1 MNHELQSVTWS
12 VHRLRESPGKSV
24 VVGVFLAVCL
34 VFSWFAF
41 GPGLSLVALLVFALA
56 LNTWYLPTTCT
67 FDRDGITVDKRL
79 FSHTYPWDQFRRFFR
94 TTGGVVVS
102 PFSRRTF
109 LDTFRGV
116 HLLLPE
122 DPQPVLDYLERYFAA
137 RRARLDAELS
147 GETGSDGARLD
158 TQEARDSMDD
168 EVSNDET
175 ETVETT

>member
-1 MNHELQSVTWS
+1 MQSLNWS
-12 VHRLRESPGKSV
+12 VHRLKESPGKSV
-24 VVGVFLAVCL
+24 VVGVFLVVFL

-41 GPGLSLVALLVFALA
+41 GPGLTLVALLVFALA
-56 LNTWYLPTTCT
+56 LNTWYLPTTYT
-67 FDRDGITVDKRL
+67 FDRDGITMNKRL

-109 LDTFRGV
+109 LDAFRGV

-137 RRARLDAELS
+137 RRAELDAEL
-147 GETGSDGARLD
+147 TGDTGVDSAQLD
-158 TQEARDSMDD
+158 TQKARDSMDD

-175 ETVETT
+175 ETAETT